1 MSKFFGDK
9 KFYKM
14 VFAVV
19 IPIILQDGITCFV
32 GLLDNIMVGLIGT
45 EQMSGVAIANQ
56 LIFVFNLA
64 VFGAISGAGIFGAQ
78 FHGHRDSE
86 GVKNTLRFKLIIC
99 SIMMIFCG
107 GLLLFKGETLI
118 SLFLSESSDGGNL
131 ALALK
136 EGNTYIRT
144 MLWGFLPFILSQ
156 SFASTLRETGETV
169 LPMKA
174 GIIAVFTN
182 LILNYLLIF
191 GKFGFPEMGVAGA
204 ALATVIS
211 RYVEFAVIISV
222 VLKHKEKYLFVEGIL
237 KNFRIPS
244 SLVKDIVIK
253 GSPLLLN
260 EIMWSMGMSTI
271 MQCYSVRGLNSV
283 AALNIAQTVANLFD
297 ITFLSMGS
305 AISIIVGQQLGA
317 GEKEKARDTD
327 NKLIVFGIMLC
338 LVFGSILAVSAPFIP
353 KIYNTSISVKH
364 LATKLLWVRAAFM
377 PVYSFVHCCYF
388 TLRTGGKTVITF
400 FFDSFFTWVVVIP
413 IAFILAHYTDFG
425 IVAVYALV
433 QSVDII
439 KCVTGFILVKQGSW
453 LNNLVTKN

>member
-19 IPIILQDGITCFV
+19 IPIILQNGITSFV
-32 GLLDNIMVGLIGT
+32 SLLDNIMVGLIGT

-64 VFGAISGAGIFGAQ
+64 VFGGISGAGIFGAQ
-78 FHGHRDSE
+78 FHGNGDSE
-86 GVKNTLRFKLIIC
+86 GVRYTLRFKLILC
-99 SIMMIFCG
+99 SIMMFFCI
-107 GLLLFKGETLI
+107 GLFYFKGENLI
-118 SLFLSESSDGGNL
+118 SLFLSESNDGGNL
-131 ALALK
+131 ALALN
-136 EGNTYIRT
+136 EGKIYIRI
-144 MLWGFLPFILSQ
+144 MLWGLLPFILSQ
-156 SFASTLRETGETV
+156 SFSSTLRETGETV
-169 LPMKA
+169 LPMEA

-191 GKFGFPEMGVAGA
+191 GHFGFPEMGVAGA

-211 RYVEFAVIISV
+211 RYVEFAVILV
-222 VLKHKEKYLFVEGIL
+222 VILKHKEKFTFFEGLF
-237 KNFRIPS
+237 KSFRIPS
-244 SLVKDIVIK
+244 HLVKDIIIK
-253 GSPLLLN
+253 GSPLLMN
-260 EIMWSMGMSTI
+260 EILWSMGMSVI
-271 MQCYSVRGLNSV
+271 MQCYSVRGIASI

-297 ITFLSMGS
+297 ITFMSMGS

-327 NKLIVFGIMLC
+327 TKLIVFGILSC
-338 LVFGSILAVSAPFIP
+338 FVFGSILALSAPFIP
-353 KIYNTSISVKH
+353 KIYNTTDSVKH
-364 LATKLLWVRAAFM
+364 LATQLLWIRALFM

-400 FFDSFFTWVVVIP
+400 FFDSAFTWAVVIP
-413 IAFILAHYTDFG
+413 IAFMLAHYTSFG

-439 KCVTGFILVKQGSW
+439 KCITGYILVKRGSW
-453 LNNLVTKN
+453 LNNLVSQK